1 MNEVVVYTKPGCV
14 QCDATKKAL
23 QRADISHRSLDVTA
37 DTAARDV
44 VRALGY
50 SALPVVVLPDGRHWS
65 GFLPDR
71 IADLVK
77 TKAA

>member
-1 MNEVVVYTKPGCV
+1 MNEVVVYTKPGCP
-14 QCDATKKAL
+14 QCDATKRKLARL
-23 QRADISHRSLDVTA
+23 QVPHRSLDVTA

-65 GFLPDR
+65 GFSPDR
-71 IADLVK
+71 IANLAK